1 MSTTPMIGPDGSAAL
16 VPAEQVSNVLKA
28 GGKIG
33 VHMQAPT
40 GEHAIVPMESAHVAL
55 QNGATAVD
63 PGALAAMSVPKPAPP
78 AEMKPYSDMNP
89 SETYQ
94 NPNAGHFGF
103 PLNDEQSR
111 AAAMDTNIP
120 LGAAKG
126 AASTAN
132 NAGRAGQFLINK
144 ATGSNIGVFPKN
156 PELLKPADNEKLGYG
171 AEQMGEFLAPG
182 ALASKLGKAVS
193 VAEDAPLLMRSL
205 SALAKGG
212 IEAGSA
218 GGVEALHGGNA
229 GDIAKTAGLAG
240 GITTAGEMLPF
251 AANAIKS
258 HAEDLYAKALSPTKQ
273 TTKFLT
279 QNKVVPGLL
288 QRGEYGSLKGLS
300 NKAEDAT
307 ADIGDQM
314 NTLMS
319 ARGSQTMSTK
329 PILDSLEKAKQSYI
343 VNGVPLNPDA
353 IKPIEDLQS
362 RISDMGNSSQ
372 TLGPGNQV
380 SFNSLR
386 NAKQILDNPVAAK
399 GGYAGVSVGDKYVLS
414 AQKTAANSIRAELA
428 KADPDMA
435 KLNAEY
441 SFWSNVGDVVDSTI
455 LRRTGQQGGLL
466 GNGTAEVLGA
476 AAKGGTGAAIASG
489 ANLARKGATSGL
501 ARTFRSV
508 QWSKLGNAL
517 ANKDIPGMTKIAARL
532 AAATSTQ
539 SLSSPQQ

>member
-1 MSTTPMIGPDGSAAL
+1 MMASNTFPMIAPDGSVGDVPLAGVPDAVKSNFKVGVEMTSPDGRPGVIPFDRVHEAIAGGFNMAGKAPALPAA
-16 VPAEQVSNVLKA
+16 PAE
-28 GGKIG
+28 
-33 VHMQAPT
+33 
-40 GEHAIVPMESAHVAL
+40 L
-55 QNGATAVD
+55 Q
-63 PGALAAMSVPKPAPP
+63 
-78 AEMKPYSDMNP
+78 PYSEMNP
-89 SETYQ
+89 TETYQ

-103 PLNDEQSR
+103 PLNDPQSR
-111 AAAMDTNIP
+111 AVAMDTNVP

-126 AASTAN
+126 AASTVN
-132 NAGRAGQFLINK
+132 NALGAAQWLHNK
-144 ATGSNIGVFPKN
+144 TTPGPDVNIIPSN
-156 PELLKPADNEKLGYG
+156 PELLKLAPNEKLGYG